1 MKSKSKIKLTSSI
14 DDFEKALYD
23 AINSDISK
31 KFGADFDIRKDTSIN
46 ALINHFF
53 TPKFIKKETNNKFE
67 NIEDFLSYIGIN
79 NSQDLEECTDEKINK
94 HVEAFT
100 SSKTWQEL
108 FDKAFKQNL

>member
-46 ALINHFF
+46 APINHFF

-79 NSQDLEECTDEKINK
+79 NSQDLEECTD
-94 HVEAFT
+94 
-100 SSKTWQEL
+100 
-108 FDKAFKQNL
+108 